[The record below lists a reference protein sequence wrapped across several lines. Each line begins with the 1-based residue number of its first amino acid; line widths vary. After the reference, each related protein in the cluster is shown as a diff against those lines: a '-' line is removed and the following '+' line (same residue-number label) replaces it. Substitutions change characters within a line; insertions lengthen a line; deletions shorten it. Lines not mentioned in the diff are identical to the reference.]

1 MLTQNQMSKKEKLI
15 LKLLIG
21 KSDANF
27 DLDELIQIL
36 IRLDFKER
44 NSGSSH
50 RIFYRDGIEGI
61 INLQKTKDGKAKPYQ
76 VKQVREFLVNNQL
89 LNDE

>member
-1 MLTQNQMSKKEKLI
+1 MSRKEKLI
-15 LKLLIG
+15 LKLLTG

-27 DLDELIQIL
+27 DLDDLIQIL
-36 IRLDFKER
+36 IRLDFRER
-44 NSGSSH
+44 SSGGSH
-50 RIFYRDGIEGI
+50 RIFHKDGVEGI
-61 INLQKTKDGKAKPYQ
+61 INLQKTKDGKAKSYQ